1 MARRVKEAEVRREEL
16 LSVATRL
23 FVDRGY
29 ERTSI
34 ERITTEAGVAK
45 GTFYLYFESKQDLLA
60 QIVEAYGNELL
71 NQLAVELARV
81 EGDAVAMLRRF
92 FAFSAQFEASR
103 GEMTLEIGR
112 ALYRVENLAL
122 RVGILDSAFTH
133 SLPMLTDIVQQGM
146 DQGVFT
152 VADAAATASI
162 MLVLR
167 HGGADRL
174 ARRMYEL
181 PEPSAYFEEASKT
194 TLALQVAQE
203 RLLGLPAGS
212 LEMPLDPVL
221 ADLMEQQQ
229 RRLAEPQK

>member
-16 LSVATRL
+16 LSVATDL
-23 FVDRGY
+23 FIDRGY

-34 ERITTEAGVAK
+34 ERITTQAGVAK

-60 QIVEAYGNELL
+60 QIVEAYGDELL
-71 NQLAVELARV
+71 NQLEVELARE

-133 SLPMLTDIVQQGM
+133 SLPILTYVVQRGM
-146 DQGVFT
+146 DQGVFA
-152 VADAAATASI
+152 VSDAAATASI
-162 MLVLR
+162 LLVLR

-181 PEPSAYFEEASKT
+181 PEPSAFFDEASKA
-194 TLALQVAQE
+194 TLALQIAQE
-203 RLLGLPAGS
+203 RVLGLPEGS
-212 LEMPLDPVL
+212 LQRQLDPAL
-221 ADLMEQQQ
+221 TDLMNQQQ
-229 RRLAEPQK
+229 ERLAALKE

>member
-1 MARRVKEAEVRREEL
+1 MARRVKEAEVRRDEL
-16 LSVATRL
+16 VAVATRL

-60 QIVEAYGNELL
+60 QIVERYGDDLL
-71 NQLAVELARV
+71 QQLAVELAHE
-81 EGDAVAMLRRF
+81 EGDAVAKLRRF

-103 GEMTLEIGR
+103 GEVTLEIGR

-133 SLPMLTDIVQQGM
+133 SLPILTDVIQEGM
-146 DQGVFT
+146 DQGAFT
-152 VADAAATASI
+152 VSDAAATASI
-162 MLVLR
+162 LLVLR

-174 ARRMYEL
+174 ARRMYEF
-181 PEPSAYFEEASKT
+181 PEPSAYFDEASKT
-194 TLALQVAQE
+194 MLALQIAQE
-203 RLLGLPAGS
+203 RLLGLPVGS
-212 LEMPLDPVL
+212 LRLPLDPSL

-229 RRLAEPQK
+229 RRLAEQPE

>member
-1 MARRVKEAEVRREEL
+1 MARRVKEAEVRRDEL
-16 LSVATRL
+16 LAVATRL

-34 ERITTEAGVAK
+34 ERITTQAGVAK

-60 QIVEAYGNELL
+60 QIVERYGDDLL
-71 NQLAVELARV
+71 QQLAVELAHE
-81 EGDAVAMLRRF
+81 EGDAVAKLRRF

-133 SLPMLTDIVQQGM
+133 SLPILTDVIQQGM
-146 DQGVFT
+146 DQGAFT
-152 VADAAATASI
+152 VSDAAATASI
-162 MLVLR
+162 LLVLR

-174 ARRMYEL
+174 ARRMYEF
-181 PEPSAYFEEASKT
+181 PEPSAYFDEASKT
-194 TLALQVAQE
+194 MLALQIAQE
-203 RLLGLPAGS
+203 RLLGLPVGS
-212 LEMPLDPVL
+212 LRLPLDPSL
-221 ADLMEQQQ
+221 TDLMEQQQ
-229 RRLAEPQK
+229 QRLAEQPE